1 MIKKSGLIG
10 CLSLLAVCA
19 SPATIAATYG
29 QGSAFDSRIQSVVFN
44 ENDVVNVRV
53 KKGAVSVVQIAKDET
68 IKDVGLGDPAAW
80 KVSVREHTVFFR
92 PAVEDNP
99 STNVTIVT
107 DKHTYSLYL
116 TEVSSNPTY
125 VLRYDYPKPVT
136 AKVFTEKKISLH

>member
-80 KVSVREHTVFFR
+80 KVSVREHTVFFWICPYISR
-92 PAVEDNP
+92 HLLSLNP
-99 STNVTIVT
+99 LLACCRR
-107 DKHTYSLYL
+107 YS
-116 TEVSSNPTY
+116 
-125 VLRYDYPKPVT
+125 
-136 AKVFTEKKISLH
+136 